1 MDLYL
6 IDGNS
11 YIYRAFYA
19 IKALSNSK
27 GFPTNA
33 IYGFTSML
41 LKIIRDKRPDGIVVA
56 FDTSAPTERHRIFE
70 AYKAHRP
77 EAPAELVPQ
86 FPYIRR
92 MTAAFNIKV
101 LEMPGYEADDLLCT
115 IAKKAESDGANVFIV
130 TADKDML
137 QIVTDRIKIYDSNK
151 DRILD
156 EAYVREKFGLEPA
169 RIPEFMALTGD
180 AADNIPG
187 IKGIGEKTAKKLLS
201 CFKDIDELL
210 NHPENI
216 KREKLRNLISENK
229 EIALLSKRLA
239 TLDAKAPVDLDLRE
253 LALKEPDWSALL
265 PLFRELEF
273 WNFMKLI
280 PSIRQERAYETVFSL
295 GRLRELLGSIKSEFA
310 FELVTGGG
318 EADDNI
324 VGLAISSEKE
334 SAVYIPL
341 GHSYTGA
348 PAQADIV
355 EVFKLLTPL
364 FEDIG
369 ISKIGHEL
377 KSGLSILRR
386 NGFKVAGALYDTML
400 ASYLLNPN
408 KTNHRLEDIALEQ
421 LSFRK
426 KTFQELLGKRKA
438 FSEIPVEEAALYAA
452 EGAALTM
459 ELKEKLFDK
468 LRAEGLDRLYFDME
482 MPLIAVLLDMEAAG
496 FKVDVDKLKDMSK
509 ELERELDSIQKRIYF
524 IAGEEFNVNSPKQ
537 ISRVLFHTLGLKPGK
552 KTKSGFS
559 TELSVLE
566 ELAETHELPGEILNY
581 RSLSKLKSTYTDAL
595 PRLISGKTGRIHT
608 SFNQTVT
615 ATGRL
620 SSSEPNLQ
628 NIPVRGEW
636 GKRIRSSFI
645 AEKGML
651 ILSADYSQIELRVL
665 AHLSG
670 DLGLID
676 AFRSDADIHARTA
689 AELFGVALE
698 KVSPEMRRVAKTVNF
713 GVVYG
718 MSPFGLSSALNISSG
733 EARKYIEGYFER
745 HPGVKKYIEQTLT
758 DARDKG
764 YVLTLFGRKR
774 PVPELL
780 GRNSSLRAFG
790 ERLAVNSPI
799 QGSAADIIKIAM
811 LNIREAMTKE
821 GFEAR
826 LILQVHDELVFEAP
840 EGELERVVPVIKDK
854 MEGVSALS
862 VPLKVNIGNG
872 SNWAEAHK

>member
-41 LKIIRDKRPDGIVVA
+41 LKIIRDKKPDGIVVS

-77 EAPAELVPQ
+77 EVPSELIPQ
-86 FPYIRR
+86 FPYIRK
-92 MTAAFNIKV
+92 MTAAFNIKIFE
-101 LEMPGYEADDLLCT
+101 LPGYEADDLLCT
-115 IAKKAESDGANVFIV
+115 IARKAERDGANVFIV

-156 EAYVREKFGLEPA
+156 EAYVKEKFGLEPA

-187 IKGIGEKTAKKLLS
+187 IKGIGEKTAKELLS
-201 CFKDIDELL
+201 NVKDIDELL

-216 KREKLRNLISENK
+216 KREKLRSLIIENK

-239 TLDAKAPVDLDLRE
+239 TLDADVPVDVDLRE
-253 LALKEPDWSALL
+253 LTVKEPDWSALL
-265 PLFRELEF
+265 PIFRELEF

-280 PSIRQERAYETVFSL
+280 PSARQERAYETVYSID
-295 GRLRELLGSIKSEFA
+295 RLKELLIPLKSEFS
-310 FELVTGGG
+310 FELVT
-318 EADDNI
+318 ADGDAGDCI
-324 VGLAISSEKE
+324 SGLAISHEKE
-334 SAVYIPL
+334 GAFYIPL
-341 GHSYTGA
+341 GHSYIGA
-348 PAQADIV
+348 PAQADTV
-355 EVFKLLTPL
+355 EVFKLLAPL
-364 FEDIG
+364 FEDAG
-369 ISKIGHEL
+369 ISKIGHDL
-377 KSGLSILRR
+377 KCGVATLKRTGLA
-386 NGFKVAGALYDTML
+386 VAGVLYDTML

-408 KTNHRLEDIALEQ
+408 KTDHRLEDVALEQ

-426 KTFQELLGKRKA
+426 KTAQEILGKRKA

-459 ELKEKLFDK
+459 ELKEKLFGK
-468 LRAEGLDRLYFDME
+468 LMAEGLDRLYFKVE
-482 MPLIAVLLDMEAAG
+482 MPLIAVLIDMEAAG
-496 FKVDVDKLKDMSK
+496 FKVDADKLNAMSK
-509 ELERELDSIQKRIYF
+509 ELALELDSIQRRIYF

-581 RSLSKLKSTYTDAL
+581 RSLSKLKSTYTDAI
-595 PRLISGKTGRIHT
+595 PRLITERTGRIHT

-628 NIPVRGEW
+628 NIPIRGEW
-636 GKRIRSSFI
+636 GKRIRGTFI
-645 AEKGML
+645 AEKGNL

-670 DLGLID
+670 DLGLIE
-676 AFRSDADIHARTA
+676 AFKSNVDVHARTA
-689 AELFGVALE
+689 SELFGVE
-698 KVSPEMRRVAKTVNF
+698 INMVTPEMRRVAKTVNF

-718 MSPFGLSSALNISSG
+718 MSPFGLSSALNIPAG
-733 EARKYIEGYFER
+733 EAKKYIEGYFKR
-745 HPGVKKYIEQTLT
+745 HYGVKNYIEQVII

-774 PVPELL
+774 PMTDLL
-780 GRNSSLRAFG
+780 SKNSNLRAFG
-790 ERLAVNSPI
+790 ERLAVNSPV
-799 QGSAADIIKIAM
+799 QGTAADIIKIAM
-811 LNIREAMTKE
+811 INIWNSLKAESLKTRI
-821 GFEAR
+821 
-826 LILQVHDELVFEAP
+826 ILQVHDELVFEAH
-840 EGELERVVPVIKDK
+840 ESELNTVKDMIKEK
-854 MEGVSALS
+854 MEEAVALA
-862 VPLKVNIGNG
+862 VPLRVELGYG
-872 SNWAEAHK
+872 RTWAEAHE